1 MTNRKDPMRIAIAA
15 LAGFIATIFAANWLI
30 ATFGVVT
37 VAPGLLA
44 PAGVFAAGLAFT
56 FRDIVHRQLGPWWT
70 MGAIVIGAAC
80 SYMIEPRFAVA
91 SAIAFLTSEFAD
103 LAVYAP
109 LERRTTLGALT
120 LSNTVGLLIDSWLFL
135 THRVRV
141 ARVLLGPGRRQR
153 PDDARSRSSL
163 LAVWRRA
170 VLPRYAQ
177 A

>member
-80 SYMIEPRFAVA
+80 SYAIEPRFAVA

-135 THRVRV
+135 TLAFGSLAFFWGQVV
-141 ARVLLGPGRRQR
+141 GKAEMTALAVILLTVGRR
-153 PDDARSRSSL
+153 AL
-163 LAVWRRA
+163 
-170 VLPRYAQ
+170 LPRHA
-177 A
+177 